1 MLEKLHLK
9 NVGPAPELEME
20 FAPRLNIITGDNGL
34 GKSFILDVAWWA
46 LTGNWLTESNI
57 AMPFEISKNS
67 QIGYKKHVAGYNSL
81 LSEFDSEEFVRS
93 EARSFNYFR
102 RSQTWGEG
110 SEFTSK
116 FIPNTKLSSVVISIG
131 VTESIAIYDPFRDL
145 IELSRINVW
154 NGLEKDGKIVSQ
166 GLIRDW
172 GFWQLENGET
182 FSQFV
187 SVLKVLSPNID
198 EPLIP
203 GKLTQVNKNDA
214 QDIPTLKTPYG
225 QEVPITQA
233 SAAIKRIISIAYILV
248 WSWRLHLR
256 AATLVGRKPSETV
269 VLLIDELEN
278 HLHPQWQRKILDS
291 LLNVVKEIMQNDV
304 KIQIIT
310 TTHSP
315 LVMAS
320 LEPIFDPKK
329 DAWFDFNLVEGE
341 VTLEKMQWRKQGG
354 AEEWLTSEAFDLDS
368 TGSLENARVKN
379 LAAKALNN
387 PKLSKKKFLELDS
400 ELRNVLPEMDDFW
413 IRWRFIG
420 EKKGYL

>member
-34 GKSFILDVAWWA
+34 GKSFILDVAWFA
-46 LTGNWLTESNI
+46 LTGNWLSQSNM

-67 QIGYKKHVAGYNSL
+67 KINYTKYVTGYNSF
-81 LSEFDSEEFVRS
+81 LSEFDSDPSLRIEESV
-93 EARSFNYFR
+93 FNYFR
-102 RSQTWGEG
+102 RTQTWEEG
-110 SEFTSK
+110 SEFASK
-116 FIPNTKLSSVVISIG
+116 AIPNTKLSSVVISLG
-131 VTESIAIYDPFRDL
+131 VADSISIYDPFRDL

-256 AATLVGRKPSETV
+256 AATLVGREPSKMV
-269 VLLIDELEN
+269 VLLFDELEN

-320 LEPIFDPKK
+320 LEPLFDPKQ
-329 DAWFDFNLVEGE
+329 DAWFDFNLVKGE
-341 VTLEKMQWRKQGG
+341 VTLEKMPWYKRGG

-387 PKLSKKKFLELDS
+387 PKLSKKKFLELDT
-400 ELRNVLPEMDDFW
+400 ELRNVLPEMDEFW